1 MVRKL
6 FLYLWYFHVSET
18 KELRLEAQKSALA
31 WCQKHHI
38 HNFTDQYRLDFQA
51 YMRAYINARCH
62 NLAKEKLAVLS
73 NTP

>member
-1 MVRKL
+1 MRKL
-6 FLYLWYFHVSET
+6 FLYLYYFFAAET

-31 WCQKHHI
+31 WCKQRHA

-62 NLAKEKLAVLS
+62 NIAKSKLSAL
-73 NTP
+73 N